1 MSHEMLICIW
11 NLRFAASFLGIKSP
25 MQYKWRRTV
34 QKYGL
39 RSGMNFA
46 FGGTRVFDAFI
57 NATNM
62 ASQIGFYQQL
72 L

>member
-1 MSHEMLICIW
+1 ME
-11 NLRFAASFLGIKSP
+11 K
-25 MQYKWRRTV
+25 TV
-34 QKYGL
+34 QKSGL
-39 RSGMNFA
+39 RSGVNFA
-46 FGGTRVFDAFI
+46 FGGTRVFDGFI